1 MLKKIFLSVLIIIS
15 LVNAQTI
22 QDLIQPINLTQ
33 DQTTKVLI
41 SDIFYADNYDAKFS
55 SSKNI
60 DVRYDISSMELSLTP
75 KKDFSGMELISFR
88 YNDETY
94 QIPVK
99 LVKSQKY
106 LFTYKPQPGEKE
118 VSLFGQF
125 NSWDRHN
132 LPMKD
137 TNGDGVLEVEI
148 PLDPGRYEYKFYV
161 DGREVVDPANPDKVP
176 NGMGDFNSLR
186 IIEESAN
193 DKMFLHVLESEKT
206 NDGLKLKFY
215 FSQGDGKPENADRS
229 NIVNKESLIVLF
241 DNKLFPK
248 DLIKINGRE
257 ITLTVKGKMLVGNH
271 TVRIAVNR
279 MGRNS
284 NIQTVQL
291 QNGVV
296 AGNSDVHTLN
306 DNIIY
311 SMMIDRFSNGD
322 KSNDNPIVHDSLFT
336 PANYQGG
343 DLQGIINKLE
353 EGYFDKLG
361 VNAFWISPIV
371 DNTNNAY
378 REYPAPHRWYTGYHG
393 YWPVSSTKVEEHFGD
408 MNLVKKLIDIAHKKD
423 SKVFLDYVAHHV
435 HQEHWMWKDH
445 RDWFGTYNLPN
456 GRLNLRLWDEY
467 RLTTW
472 FEPYMPSFDYVG
484 SYEALEFMT
493 DNAVWW
499 LKVTDADGFRH
510 DAVKHVPN
518 EFWRLLT
525 KKIKEEISVPKKKE
539 IYQIGESF
547 GGIDMIASY
556 VNNGQ
561 LSAQFNFNLYDVAIP
576 TFLDEKASFKLLD
589 YQMQKSFQ
597 VFGYNNLMGNIMDSH
612 DKIRYMAYA
621 DGDLAINDGRASE
634 IAWNNPPKVDHPS
647 SYDKLKLHLAYIL
660 TIPGIPIIY
669 YGDEIGMT
677 GAADPDNRRMMRF
690 DNDLNQYEKQTLE
703 DVSKLIHIRK
713 ENSALRYGDFLTL
726 QADENVYAYL
736 RSDMNERVLTV
747 INKNPN
753 EQKIEFT
760 LPAMYKVIIAKDL
773 VSGKEYDV
781 KNNKISLT
789 VDGTKYLILKLKK

>member
-1 MLKKIFLSVLIIIS
+1 MLKKFFIILTFIYS
-15 LVNAQTI
+15 INFAQSI
-22 QDLIQPINLTQ
+22 NDLIQPINLLQ
-33 DQTTKVLI
+33 DQPTKVLV
-41 SDIFYADNYDAKFS
+41 SDIFYSDNYEVEFK
-55 SSKNI
+55 SSKN
-60 DVRYDISSMELSLTP
+60 VAASYDKSTMELALTP
-75 KKDFSGMELISFR
+75 KKDFSGMELISFKL
-88 YNDETY
+88 NGEVY
-94 QIPVK
+94 QVFVK
-99 LVKSQKY
+99 LTKSQKY
-106 LFTYKPQPGEKE
+106 LFTYKLQAGEKQ
-118 VSLFGQF
+118 VNLFGQF
-125 NSWDRHN
+125 NSWDRQN
-132 LPMKD
+132 LPMTD
-137 TNGDGVLEVEI
+137 VNGDGVLEVEI

-161 DGREVVDPANPDKVP
+161 DGKEVVDPSNPAKVP

-186 IIEESAN
+186 IIEESAK
-193 DKMFLHVLESEKT
+193 DKMFLHVLGSEKKH
-206 NDGLKLKFY
+206 NELILKF
-215 FSQGDGKPENADRS
+215 FFENVDRS
-229 NIVNKESLIVLF
+229 NLIDKKSLVALF
-241 DNKLFPK
+241 DNQLFPSE
-248 DLIKINGRE
+248 LIKINGRE
-257 ITLTVKGKMLVGNH
+257 ITLTAKGKMLSGNH
-271 TVRIAVNR
+271 TVRLVVNR
-279 MGRNS
+279 MGRYS

-291 QNGVV
+291 HDGVI
-296 AGNSDVHTLN
+296 AGKSGVHTLN

-311 SMMIDRFSNGD
+311 SIMIDRFSNGD

-378 REYPAPHRWYTGYHG
+378 REYPAPNRWYTGYHG
-393 YWPVSSTKVEEHFGD
+393 YWPVSSNKVEEHFGD
-408 MNLVKKLIDIAHKKD
+408 MNLVKKLINIAHKKD
-423 SKVFLDYVAHHV
+423 SKVYLDYVAHHV
-435 HQEHWMWKDH
+435 HEEHWMWKDH

-472 FEPYMPSFDYVG
+472 FEPYMPSFDFVS

-499 LKVTDADGFRH
+499 LKVTGADGYRH

-518 EFWRLLT
+518 EFWRLQT
-525 KKIKEEISVPKKKE
+525 KKLKKEIGVPENKE

-561 LSAQFNFNLYDVAIP
+561 LSAQFNFNLYDVAVP

-621 DGDLAINDGRASE
+621 DGDLSINDGRAGDF
-634 IAWNNPPKVDHPS
+634 AWNNPPKVDDPK
-647 SYDKLKLHLAYIL
+647 SYDKLKLHLAYVL
-660 TIPGIPIIY
+660 TIPGIPIVY

-690 DNDLNQYEKQTLE
+690 NEELNEYEKQTLE
-703 DVSKLIHIRK
+703 AVSKLIHIRK
-713 ENSALRYGDFLTL
+713 DHPALRYGDFLTL
-726 QADENVYAYL
+726 QADENIYAFL
-736 RSDMNERVLTV
+736 RSDMNERVLIIV
-747 INKNPN
+747 NKNSN
-753 EQKIEFT
+753 EQNVNYS
-760 LPAMYKVIIAKDL
+760 LPAVYKISKAKDL
-773 VSGKEYDV
+773 VSGKEFDV
-781 KNNKISLT
+781 KNNKFDVNVNGIQ
-789 VDGTKYLILKLKK
+789 YLILQLR

>member
-1 MLKKIFLSVLIIIS
+1 MLRKIFVLSLFI
-15 LVNAQTI
+15 LTVNFAQTI
-22 QDLIQPINLTQ
+22 QDLIQPINLIQ

-41 SDIFYADNYDAKFS
+41 SDIFYSDNYNVEFS

-60 DVRYDISSMELSLTP
+60 SVSYDNSTMEVSLTP
-75 KKDFSGMELISFR
+75 KNNFSGMELISFKH
-88 YNDETY
+88 NGEVY
-94 QIPVK
+94 QLPVK
-99 LVKSQKY
+99 LTKSQKY
-106 LFTYKPQPGEKE
+106 LFTYKPQVGEKN
-118 VSLFGQF
+118 VNLFGQF
-125 NSWDRHN
+125 NSWDRQSI
-132 LPMKD
+132 PMKD

-148 PLDPGRYEYKFYV
+148 PLDPGRYEYKFFV
-161 DGREVVDPANPDKVP
+161 DGREVVDPSNPDKVP

-193 DKMFLHVLESEKT
+193 DKMFLHILGSEIKKSE
-206 NDGLKLKFY
+206 LLLKFY
-215 FSQGDGKPENADRS
+215 FENVDKSMRMD
-229 NIVNKESLIVLF
+229 KESFIALF
-241 DNKLFPK
+241 DNKKFPSE
-248 DLIKINGRE
+248 LIKINGRE
-257 ITLTVKGKMLVGNH
+257 ITLTIKNKMLSGNH
-271 TVRIAVNR
+271 FVRVAVNR
-279 MGRNS
+279 MGKHS

-291 QNGVV
+291 NNGIV
-296 AGNSDVHTLN
+296 AGNSGTHTLN

-311 SMMIDRFSNGD
+311 CMMIDRFNNGD
-322 KSNDNPIVHDSLFT
+322 KSNDNPIVHDSLFAQ
-336 PANYQGG
+336 ANYQGG
-343 DLQGIINKLE
+343 DLQGIINKME
-353 EGYFDKLG
+353 DGYFDKLG

-393 YWPVSSTKVEEHFGD
+393 YWPVSATKVEEHFGD
-408 MNLVKKLIDIAHKKD
+408 MNLAKELVNKAHKKD
-423 SKVFLDYVAHHV
+423 INIFWDYVAHHV
-435 HQEHWMWKDH
+435 HQENWMWRDH
-445 RDWFGTYNLPN
+445 RDWFGTFNLPN

-472 FEPYMPSFDYVG
+472 FEPYMPSFDYAG

-499 LKVTDADGFRH
+499 LKVTGADGFRH

-525 KKIKEEISVPKKKE
+525 KKLKEEIEIPQNKKL
-539 IYQIGESF
+539 YQIGESF
-547 GGIDMIASY
+547 GGIDLIASY

-621 DGDLAINDGRASE
+621 DGDLAINDGRASDF
-634 IAWNNPPKVDHPS
+634 AWNNPPKVDDPK
-647 SYDKLKLHLAYIL
+647 SYDKLKLHLAYLL

-677 GAADPDNRRMMRF
+677 GASDPDNRRMMRF
-690 DNDLNQYEKQTLE
+690 GDDLNEYEKQTHV

-713 ENSALRYGDFLTL
+713 EHPALRYGDFLTL
-726 QADENVYAYL
+726 QADENIYAYL
-736 RSDMNERVLTV
+736 RSDMNERILTV
-747 INKNPN
+747 VNKNN
-753 EQKIEFT
+753 NDQSLEFT
-760 LPAMYKVIIAKDL
+760 LLAMYKISKAKDL
-773 VSGKEYDV
+773 VSGKEYEV
-781 KNNKISLT
+781 KNNKILLN
-789 VDGTKYLILKLKK
+789 VNGIKYLILKLE